1 MEKSIRKLAL
11 VALMAMVFACNAL
24 AAEPVLVEPDNV
36 VSVKPC
42 LAKDFRINVETN
54 KDVYRNRDVLKL
66 AVELL
71 NDSPQPVFIG
81 LCPIEAV
88 PTEVNEGEIEDVFE
102 GVLDDL
108 DVDVAIIP
116 YRPRVIGYATLTR
129 LGPSPVPYPVPYAEE
144 APIVKPIPIP
154 RKIRLPLFGS
164 PRVPGHSTRIIST
177 ANILL
182 ACPLLEAEAEAI
194 PLEAEPAEVVE
205 AEEIEIIPAIAR
217 YIALRPGY
225 YLLDCHIEKIC
236 GTRKAQAQKIIQ
248 IRRRILK
255 PVQAEPIPVNSVKPA
270 PVK

>member
-11 VALMAMVFACNAL
+11 VAFAAIIFAHAAM
-24 AAEPVLVEPDNV
+24 AAET
-36 VSVKPC
+36 VSVKSEDIVSLKPC
-42 LAKDFRINVETN
+42 LARDFHINVESN

-66 AVELL
+66 AVKLI
-71 NDSPQPVFIG
+71 NNSPQPVFIG

-88 PTEVNEGEIEDVFE
+88 PAEVNEGEIEDVFE

-116 YRPRVIGYATLTR
+116 YRPRIIGYATLTR
-129 LGPSPVPYPVPYAEE
+129 LGPSPVPYLVPYAEE
-144 APIVKPIPIP
+144 APIVKPVPK
-154 RKIRLPLFGS
+154 KIRLPLFGS
-164 PRVPGHSTRIIST
+164 PRVPSHSTRIIST

-182 ACPLLEAEAEAI
+182 ACPLVEAEAV
-194 PLEAEPAEVVE
+194 PLETEPAEV
-205 AEEIEIIPAIAR
+205 EEIEIIPAIAR
-217 YIALRPGY
+217 YIALKPGY

-255 PVQAEPIPVNSVKPA
+255 PVQAVPVPSNLVKPA

>member
-11 VALMAMVFACNAL
+11 VALMTIVFVCNAM
-24 AAEPVLVEPDNV
+24 AVEPVLVEPDAV

-54 KDVYRNRDVLKL
+54 KDVYHNRDVLKL
-66 AVELL
+66 AVKLL
-71 NDSPQPVFIG
+71 NNSPQPVFIG

-88 PTEVNEGEIEDVFE
+88 PAEVNEGEIEDVFE

-116 YRPRVIGYATLTR
+116 YRPRIIGYATLTR
-129 LGPSPVPYPVPYAEE
+129 LGPSPVPYLVPYAEE
-144 APIVKPIPIP
+144 APIVKSVPK
-154 RKIRLPLFGS
+154 KIRLPLFGS

-182 ACPLLEAEAEAI
+182 ACPLVEVEAEAI

-205 AEEIEIIPAIAR
+205 AEEIEIVPAITR

-236 GTRKAQAQKIIQ
+236 DTRKAQAQKIIQ
-248 IRRRILK
+248 IRRRVLK
-255 PVQAEPIPVNSVKPA
+255 PIPVPKPTA
-270 PVK
+270 EAIK